1 MTLEG
6 WQPDTFTDW
15 LAEWFHAF
23 DPADLA
29 YPESFAEQ
37 LVREATEAGWRVT
50 RAN

>member
-1 MTLEG
+1 MDDMTGPLPSFEE
-6 WQPDTFTDW
+6 W
-15 LAEWFHAF
+15 LSEWFHLF

-37 LVREATEAGWRVT
+37 LVREATEAGWKVT